1 MRRKNTP
8 VYSYDR
14 EKREPALRCSICT
27 GEQVAGFWNLEAR
40 RFEEV
45 MLVRDEADLQEFRR
59 MYGIAGDIR
68 KIY

>member
-1 MRRKNTP
+1 MRKRNTP

-14 EKREPALRCSICT
+14 EKKEPALRCSICT
-27 GEQVAGFWNLEAR
+27 GEQVAGFWDLQAR

-45 MLVRDEADLQEFRR
+45 MLIRGGDDLEEFCR
-59 MYGIAGDIR
+59 MYGIAGEIR